1 LNKVSTIPVQK
12 ADGVDTVEGILLGAA
27 AWLATSIGVAI
38 GWSRFHRRT
47 RVPPPP
53 MQRFMPASPILAKQ
67 STNLNQ
73 LMVWQDIAAIP
84 DNDRDKE
91 VQERKD
97 LGKPI
102 TRL

>member
-1 LNKVSTIPVQK
+1 
-12 ADGVDTVEGILLGAA
+12 
-27 AWLATSIGVAI
+27 
-38 GWSRFHRRT
+38 
-47 RVPPPP
+47 
-53 MQRFMPASPILAKQ
+53 
-67 STNLNQ
+67 
-73 LMVWQDIAAIP
+73 MVWQDIAAIP